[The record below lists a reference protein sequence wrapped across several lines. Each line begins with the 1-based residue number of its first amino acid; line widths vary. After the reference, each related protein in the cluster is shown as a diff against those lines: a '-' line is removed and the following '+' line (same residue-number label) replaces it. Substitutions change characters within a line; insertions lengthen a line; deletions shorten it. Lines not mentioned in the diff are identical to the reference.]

1 MSMKEEQIQ
10 RALQIISQRRITAK
24 QQNEERMQEI
34 ETRIPAISEIN
45 MQLARTSMEV
55 MRIIRD
61 GGDTRPKIE
70 ALQKQNLQAHQMVQK
85 LLTQNGY
92 PADYLEIHYT
102 CEKCQDTGYCRTKFC
117 TCLTSL
123 AAKLATEELNRS
135 AQFELS
141 SFSTFSL
148 KYYSNQRTA
157 AGGSCYAAMER
168 VFLFCQEYANQ
179 FTSESPSIL
188 MFGKTG
194 LGKTHL
200 SLAIANVVLQKGYS
214 VLYDSAINFLL
225 QVEKEHFGRGDGNT
239 DTLELLL
246 SCDLL
251 IIDDLGTEFHTQFYQ
266 SMVYNIINTRMNRKK
281 PTIISTN
288 LDYDGI
294 SRQYDERVASR
305 LFTNYTFW
313 QFVGTDV
320 RLLKKQEEQQKG

>member
-123 AAKLATEELNRS
+123 AAKTR
-135 AQFELS
+135 
-141 SFSTFSL
+141 
-148 KYYSNQRTA
+148 
-157 AGGSCYAAMER
+157 
-168 VFLFCQEYANQ
+168 
-179 FTSESPSIL
+179 
-188 MFGKTG
+188 
-194 LGKTHL
+194 H
-200 SLAIANVVLQKGYS
+200 
-214 VLYDSAINFLL
+214 
-225 QVEKEHFGRGDGNT
+225 RGAEPQCT
-239 DTLELLL
+239 
-246 SCDLL
+246 
-251 IIDDLGTEFHTQFYQ
+251 
-266 SMVYNIINTRMNRKK
+266 V
-281 PTIISTN
+281 
-288 LDYDGI
+288 
-294 SRQYDERVASR
+294 
-305 LFTNYTFW
+305 
-313 QFVGTDV
+313 
-320 RLLKKQEEQQKG
+320 